1 MKKITLLML
10 TLMLSV
16 VTFAQK
22 QAFKAVPFE
31 NEAQP
36 VAENIAEAPQALNQV
51 SKNARR
57 VAIASVDDIVGS
69 YTWDYKTSNQ
79 RAADPTTVESTA
91 GQAAVTISKG
101 TEENTI
107 VIKGMFPKDL
117 TATVNLTTGAI
128 AIPTQVCYTSSTYG
142 DCNLRG
148 VFYNSEDGGWYYNS
162 TGVLATVGSDGV
174 ITFNSVIWPVRL
186 IVEGQYA
193 GYSLTPYYLPGSTL
207 TPSEPLVPVTPPDGL
222 VAEEY
227 SLTAKNN
234 SGEDVNGSV
243 FVGFNGND
251 VYIQGL
257 GSYIPE
263 TWVKGT
269 LEGSTVTIPANQ
281 YLGNYGNTYDM
292 FFQYNRAD
300 VTLIYD
306 AIAGTLTAQPT
317 TDANQA
323 IRVNNNQYFFD
334 HYAGLVLTKVVEK
347 AATPADPTIKSV
359 ANGNYGYYITFDIP
373 TKDTEGAGLVTS
385 KLSYQFFVDN
395 EETPLT
401 FTSATHS
408 KLTEDMTV
416 IPYGFTENYDF
427 YNDQIYFNNLYSTSW
442 KKIGMQ
448 SIYTGGDESHKSN
461 IVWFTLRED
470 KDVNIAP
477 ESGDITAA
485 IKAVLGT
492 SVNGNHAKNVTIT
505 LTPGASYT
513 ITEPIVPSATFII
526 MTAGSI
532 DAGETVQTDYA
543 TIDASAL
550 SDAFVKMDA
559 EPSVAVDGNGFYP
572 IGDCGFLNVKVTGL
586 KKQLFYANKTKYEL
600 DLHFVHSQVLMDGG
614 SATVFDTNGGGVI
627 ANLDIAKAT
636 IASPATAHTGAL
648 YSSQSGQR
656 ATEAGLEK
664 QQIMISRSTIFNI
677 ATGKNVMTH
686 RSNSQTWLTYE
697 ATNSIFANVGK
708 NGQTVVGLNG
718 GGVSTNP
725 EWHINHNVFNW
736 GDEDTGDAE
745 VTKTGKKN
753 EEDIVQSNVA
763 GVAIFA
769 DPVSGDF
776 NGTFA
781 TSATID
787 KMPGDPRWTL
797 TAVAPKDYST
807 SINIEKAVLDNGVN
821 YDIAAAFAERFIKAA
836 NYDALDSLNDNKG
849 MLRNEAYLGLKFKTQ
864 GSSFTVSLKRNKAL
878 NVKFGYINDPVNVA
892 IDGVDQPELQIPAKT
907 DLSSTTF
914 SLPAA
919 AADREVTFTTTTAKT
934 VVAKQIM
941 IGEDIATVTLPDQVK
956 FEVSAA
962 DGIENGSVSFAAAT
976 LTNSKAPWMVEKN
989 DEVTITATPASD
1001 DYELESLTVKGVTG
1015 NEDVPVTDGKFTMPA
1030 DAVVVTAVF
1039 KEKGG
1044 GTGIKT
1050 IEADALEN
1058 AAIYNLQGVRVE
1070 KAQKG
1075 LYIVNGSK
1083 VVIK

>member
-69 YTWDYKTSNQ
+69 YTWDYKTSKQ
-79 RAADPTTVESTA
+79 RAEDPTTVESTA
-91 GQAAVTISKG
+91 AKAAVTISKG

-117 TATVNLTTGAI
+117 TATVDLGTGVITIADLTPAG
-128 AIPTQVCYTSSTYG
+128 TSSYG
-142 DCNLRG
+142 DYSLRG
-148 VFYNSEDGGWYYNS
+148 LYAQDGKWYYNTS
-162 TGVLATVGSDGV
+162 IGMPATVGSDGV
-174 ITFNSVIWPVRL
+174 ITFSEIMWITRKLVGGDYD
-186 IVEGQYA
+186 GQT
-193 GYSLTPYYLPGSTL
+193 LTPYYLPGSTL
-207 TPSEPLVPVTPPDGL
+207 TPSEPLVPVTPPTGITP
-222 VAEEY
+222 VEY
-227 SLTAKNN
+227 SMTYTAGGNEASKPIYVIV
-234 SGEDVNGSV
+234 S
-243 FVGFNGND
+243 GND
-251 VYIQGL
+251 VYFQGMS
-257 GSYIPE
+257 SYIPE
-263 TWVKGT
+263 AWVKGT
-269 LEGSTVTIPANQ
+269 KDGNTITFSGHQYMGDYANMTSFFFYTGDATFTYDDVAETYSYTGQIFGVLGEQ
-281 YLGNYGNTYDM
+281 YYDGNYTN
-292 FFQYNRAD
+292 
-300 VTLIYD
+300 
-306 AIAGTLTAQPT
+306 P
-317 TDANQA
+317 
-323 IRVNNNQYFFD
+323 
-334 HYAGLVLTKVVEK
+334 VLTKVVEK
-347 AATPADPTIKSV
+347 AATPADPTIKAV
-359 ANGNYGYYITFDIP
+359 ANGDYGYYITFDIP
-373 TKDTEGAGLVTS
+373 TKDREGASVIAS
-385 KLSYQFFVDN
+385 KLSYLFFVDN

-427 YNDQIYFNNLYSTSW
+427 YNNQIYFNNLYSTSW
-442 KKIGMQ
+442 KKIGLQ
-448 SIYTGGDESHKSN
+448 SIYTGGGEIHKSN

-513 ITEPIVPSATFII
+513 ITEPIVPSATFVI
-526 MTAGSI
+526 MTAGSMNE
-532 DAGETVQTDYA
+532 GETVQTEYA

-614 SATVFDTNGGGVI
+614 NATVFDTNGGGVI

-648 YSSQSGQR
+648 YSSQSGQK
-656 ATEAGLEK
+656 AIEAGLEK
-664 QQIMISRSTIFNI
+664 QQIMINRSTIFII
-677 ATGKNVMTH
+677 AYSKNVMAH
-686 RSNSQTWLTYE
+686 RQNSQTWLYYE

-736 GDEDTGDAE
+736 GDEDTGAAE

-787 KMPGDPRWTL
+787 EMPGDPRWTL

-807 SINIEKAVLDNGVN
+807 SINIEKIVLDNGKS

-836 NYDALDSLNDNKG
+836 NYNALDSLNDNKG
-849 MLRNEAYLGLKFKTQ
+849 MLRNEAYLGLKFKEQ
-864 GSSFTVSLKRNKAL
+864 AASFTVSLKRNKAL
-878 NVKFGYINDPVNVA
+878 NVKFGYINDAVNVA

-934 VVAKQIM
+934 VVVKQIM
-941 IGEDIATVTLPDQVK
+941 IGEAIATVTLPDQVK

-962 DGIENGSVSFAAAT
+962 EGIENGSVSFAAAT

-1015 NEDVPVTDGKFTMPA
+1015 NEDVPVTDGKFIMPA

-1044 GTGIKT
+1044 GTGIQT
-1050 IEADALEN
+1050 IEANALEN

-1075 LYIVNGSK
+1075 LYIVNGKK
-1083 VVIK
+1083 VVLK